1 MLSEA
6 EIVSMSVEDKKKNN
20 KILTCKNVFSITPWV
35 SFNLIY
41 YTRKKDSVG
50 LNKRYFTAT
59 ISKLSDKTT
68 LKRCIV
74 FYILLPLCIS
84 GHIFSKAQQF
94 GIPLDNMIIEEF
106 RQCFT

>member
-1 MLSEA
+1 MFSEA
-6 EIVSMSVEDKKKNN
+6 EIVSMSVEDRKKNN

-59 ISKLSDKTT
+59 ILKVSDKTT
-68 LKRCIV
+68 LKRCLV
-74 FYILLPLCIS
+74 FYHFVAIMYFRTHLT
-84 GHIFSKAQQF
+84 KAQQF